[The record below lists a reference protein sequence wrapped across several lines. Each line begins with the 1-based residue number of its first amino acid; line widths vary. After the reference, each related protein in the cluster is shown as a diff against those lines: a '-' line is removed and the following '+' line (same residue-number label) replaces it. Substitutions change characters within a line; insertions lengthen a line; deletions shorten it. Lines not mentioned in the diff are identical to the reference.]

1 MAIQYLR
8 RLELA
13 KGNISYNSLQFPVAV
28 DRVSDILL
36 TVVRTTVKDARIYRE
51 MARNTKNNR
60 NSEQGNEVWA
70 YLRVS
75 TDGQE
80 SGTGLDVQRQH
91 IAAWSAAN
99 GVCVNRYVQDVE
111 SGAKSQ
117 RAGLDELRAAVASGK
132 VGRVLV
138 YRLDRLARDLFLAE
152 GLHRELSAR
161 CVVVSVSEAFG
172 EGFTGNLMRQIVAA
186 FAEYE
191 RAVIATRL
199 KGGRKE
205 TARKNGTFSGGPGV
219 MGYRPVGNKENP
231 GKGQLLVIED
241 EAAAVRETFTL
252 RAEGLTLQA
261 VADRLNGN
269 GYRTV
274 KGAKFGPMQVSR
286 ILGRESFY
294 RGAGVLVRGYDAAN
308 GAHVAILD
316 AA

>member
-1 MAIQYLR
+1 MCR
-8 RLELA
+8 
-13 KGNISYNSLQFPVAV
+13 
-28 DRVSDILL
+28 
-36 TVVRTTVKDARIYRE
+36 
-51 MARNTKNNR
+51 
-60 NSEQGNEVWA
+60 
-70 YLRVS
+70 
-75 TDGQE
+75 
-80 SGTGLDVQRQH
+80 RQH

-99 GVCVNRYVQDVE
+99 GVSVDRYVQDVE

-117 RAGLDELRAAVASGK
+117 RAGLDELRAAVGAGR

-152 GLHRELSAR
+152 GLHRELSAH
-161 CVVVSVSEAFG
+161 CAVVSVSEAFG

-219 MGYRPVGNKENP
+219 MGYRPVGSKENP
-231 GKGQLLVIED
+231 GKGQLQVIEG
-241 EAAAVRETFTL
+241 EAAAVRQVFEL

-261 VADRLNGN
+261 IADTVNGN
-269 GYRTV
+269 GFLTV
-274 KGAKFGPMQVSR
+274 KGAKFGPVQVSR
-286 ILGRESFY
+286 ILNREAFY

-308 GAHVAILD
+308 GAHVPILE